1 MMDALAPFLDASVRT
16 ATPLALAALGETL
29 CERTGIINVGLEGAI
44 IAGCLG
50 AVVGSAAFGAP
61 AGVLVAAGAGLAVAL
76 LFGVIVLVAR
86 ADQIITGTAI
96 TLGAYGATGVLYPL
110 FFGPG
115 GAALDIPTLGPLA
128 LPFLSQLPLVGA
140 ALFGQS
146 ILTYLLYAAAA
157 GSWWFLYRTGAGL
170 GWRAVGEHP
179 PAATAAG
186 INVRRVQW
194 RGVLCSGLFGGL
206 GGAALVMQVGTFSEQ
221 MSAGRGFIALAVVA
235 LGRWT
240 PHGAR
245 WRRPCSL
252 ARPRRCNT
260 ASRRAGPTCRTSC
273 SSRCPTSSPW
283 PCSPVGSGAPARPA
297 GWGVRQRPVVRRQH
311 PT

>member
-50 AVVGSAAFGAP
+50 AVIGSAAFGAP

-115 GAALDIPTLGPLA
+115 GAALDIPTLGPMA
-128 LPFLSQLPLVGA
+128 LPFLSQLPLVGP

-146 ILTYLLYAAAA
+146 ILTYLLYAGA
-157 GSWWFLYRTGAGL
+157 GGAWWFLYRTGAGL
-170 GWRAVGEHP
+170 GWRAVGEHA

-186 INVRRVQW
+186 IDVRRVQW
-194 RGVLCSGLFGGL
+194 RGVLCSGVFGGL

-235 LGRWT
+235 LGRWS
-240 PHGAR
+240 PHGA
-245 WRRPCSL
+245 L
-252 ARPRRCNT
+252 AAALLFGAAT
-260 ASRRAGPTCRTSC
+260 ALQYRFQAGGSTLPYQLFVALPYLVTLAVLAGGLGRAR
-273 SSRCPTSSPW
+273 
-283 PCSPVGSGAPARPA
+283 APGGLGREAASDR
-297 GWGVRQRPVVRRQH
+297 
-311 PT
+311 